1 MPGAANSSSAS
12 ASGGGSV
19 LARAWNYVF
28 GLVEEDEGY
37 GSEGEDGLV
46 GPIGGREEGEDTDP
60 NEWVPAQW
68 GPYARAAGPPLG
80 DASGGG
86 GEGEA
91 SGSEDGTGSAAR
103 VVAGG
108 GGAALPAQAAPPAAG
123 LPAAQGASDDGAAP
137 DPARGRREPAS
148 PRLVGAAAV
157 ARRTSPRRTAV
168 PTAHAI

>member
-1 MPGAANSSSAS
+1 M
-12 ASGGGSV
+12 

-28 GLVEEDEGY
+28 GASVDDEGY
-37 GSEGEDGLV
+37 GSEGEDCLV
-46 GPIGGREEGEDTDP
+46 GPIGGREEGEDADP
-60 NEWVPAQW
+60 NDWTPPQW

-91 SGSEDGTGSAAR
+91 GGSEDGTGSAAR

-123 LPAAQGASDDGAAP
+123 LPAAQGAGDDGAAP
-137 DPARGRREPAS
+137 DPARGGGE
-148 PRLVGAAAV
+148 LAALLPEQV
-157 ARRTSPRRTAV
+157 
-168 PTAHAI
+168 

>member
-91 SGSEDGTGSAAR
+91 GGSEDGTGSAAR
-103 VVAGG
+103 VAAGE

-123 LPAAQGASDDGAAP
+123 LPAAHVAARGALRALKPRAAP
-137 DPARGRREPAS
+137 WRRGEGS
-148 PRLVGAAAV
+148 V
-157 ARRTSPRRTAV
+157 ARA
-168 PTAHAI
+168 

>member
-80 DASGGG
+80 NASGGG
-86 GEGEA
+86 RSGEEG
-91 SGSEDGTGSAAR
+91 GDRDGRGSAAR
-103 VVAGG
+103 VAAGG
-108 GGAALPAQAAPPAAG
+108 GGATLQ
-123 LPAAQGASDDGAAP
+123 
-137 DPARGRREPAS
+137 
-148 PRLVGAAAV
+148 LVGAAGQFDV
-157 ARRTSPRRTAV
+157 SDCC
-168 PTAHAI
+168 

>member
-28 GLVEEDEGY
+28 GASVDDEGY
-37 GSEGEDGLV
+37 GSEDCLV

-80 DASGGG
+80 NASGGG
-86 GEGEA
+86 RSGEEG
-91 SGSEDGTGSAAR
+91 GDRDGRGSAAR
-103 VVAGG
+103 VAAGG
-108 GGAALPAQAAPPAAG
+108 GGCK
-123 LPAAQGASDDGAAP
+123 
-137 DPARGRREPAS
+137 DPVRD
-148 PRLVGAAAV
+148 
-157 ARRTSPRRTAV
+157 TFN
-168 PTAHAI
+168 

>member
-80 DASGGG
+80 NASGGG
-86 GEGEA
+86 RSGEEG
-91 SGSEDGTGSAAR
+91 GDRDGRGI
-103 VVAGG
+103 
-108 GGAALPAQAAPPAAG
+108 LPRPLQ
-123 LPAAQGASDDGAAP
+123 
-137 DPARGRREPAS
+137 RRYSIDSLNSS
-148 PRLVGAAAV
+148 PFQIHYKGITI
-157 ARRTSPRRTAV
+157 TSPTLTAEHFTRDSKKRGDGFGHSLSSKN
-168 PTAHAI
+168 PEF